1 MWKLL
6 STIEQIQSLKVN
18 GLILQHPS
26 NDSEASTNPTG
37 QEENSNIY
45 RLHSMTEYSLTDFD
59 ITIELLPNYYIFGD
73 VVITSMK
80 RSVNRKQLLNGK
92 WWIEK

>member
-1 MWKLL
+1 MWTLL

-18 GLILQHPS
+18 GFILQHPS

-45 RLHSMTEYSLTDFD
+45 SC
-59 ITIELLPNYYIFGD
+59 LLY
-73 VVITSMK
+73 TSDAAD
-80 RSVNRKQLLNGK
+80 
-92 WWIEK
+92 E

>member
-1 MWKLL
+1 MWTLL
-6 STIEQIQSLKVN
+6 STIEQIQSLKFN
-18 GLILQHPS
+18 DLILHHPS

-45 RLHSMTEYSLTDFD
+45 RLHSMTEHSLTDFD
-59 ITIELLPNYYIFGD
+59 ITLELLPNSYIFGD

-80 RSVNRKQLLNGK
+80 RSVNNNQLLNGK
-92 WWIEK
+92 WWIK